1 MNSDEKNVV
10 YTCIYKGG
18 LVFVLRLAEELRDR
32 KVDFVLVG
40 GVAMALQGV
49 VRATMDVDLVLRLD
63 EGQFTRFEEVMKQL
77 GLQSRLPVV
86 AKEVFHF
93 RKEYLEKRNLRAWS
107 FVNPKNPAELVD
119 VLIDR
124 DSKDLDFDVIS
135 VAGQKIK
142 VASKEELIRMK
153 KEAGRPQDL
162 VDIENLKAQLK
173 GKGT

>member
-1 MNSDEKNVV
+1 
-10 YTCIYKGG
+10 
-18 LVFVLRLAEELRDR
+18 VFVLRLAEELRDR

-173 GKGT
+173 G